1 MATATNGHLEEGD
14 LSGWIDDLA
23 AGVKAAPSDAGAR
36 LALAQALM
44 ARGELERADTH
55 LDLAMSIDPEWAP
68 KVSLVRHLLRAL
80 KARDEV
86 FAQGRAP
93 EILSEPGP
101 YLAAMLKANAALR
114 DGDAD
119 AAAGFFEEA
128 EALRP
133 AVAGERDGAPIDE
146 FRDLDDRTA
155 GLLEVA
161 TSNGKYYWIEIAAI
175 ESLAVQPVSGFRD
188 TFLRQIE
195 IDVRG
200 GPSGVVFVPTIYW
213 SDDEGLGDAERLG
226 RTTSWIE
233 RERPP
238 VIGVGRRCVLI
249 GDDVSAFG
257 EGGSKFDFRPAR

>member
-1 MATATNGHLEEGD
+1 MTTAGNGHLEAGD
-14 LSGWIDDLA
+14 LSGWIADLA

-55 LDLAMSIDPEWAP
+55 LDLAMGADPEWTP
-68 KVSLVRHLLRAL
+68 KASLVRHLLRAL
-80 KARDEV
+80 KAREEV
-86 FAQGRAP
+86 FAEGRAP
-93 EILSEPGP
+93 ELLAEPSP
-101 YLAAMLKANAALR
+101 YLTAMLKANAALR
-114 DGDAD
+114 EGDG
-119 AAAGFFEEA
+119 AAAADLFEEA

-133 AVAGERDGAPIDE
+133 AVAGEKDGVAFDE

-161 TSNGKYYWIEIAAI
+161 TSNGKYFWIDVAAI
-175 ESLAVQPVSGFRD
+175 ETLSIKPATGFRD
-188 TFLRQIE
+188 TILRQVE
-195 IDVRG
+195 LDVRG
-200 GPSGVVFVPTIYW
+200 GPTGVVFVPTIYW
-213 SDDEGLGDAERLG
+213 SASEALDDAERLG

-249 GDDVSAFG
+249 GEEVSAFG
-257 EGGSKFDFRPAR
+257 EGGTEFEFRAPV